1 MTNAAVAERALLCDL
16 FLDVGPDAPTLCGDW
31 TTRDLAAHLVIRE
44 RRPDAGPGIIS
55 SFLQGYS
62 ERVRK
67 EEAARPYP
75 EIVERVRSGPPRLSP
90 LRLDAVDAMVNTIE
104 FFVHHED
111 VRRAEQPW
119 SVRALDPAL
128 DDGLAKLVGGA
139 IGRLLV
145 RSSSVGL
152 VIEPTGHSGARL
164 KAGAPTVAVH
174 GPIGEIVL
182 FLYGRQAVAEVE
194 LEGDADAV
202 ARLRQASFGI

>member
-145 RSSSVGL
+145 RSSPVGL

-164 KAGAPTVAVH
+164 KAGDPTVAVH